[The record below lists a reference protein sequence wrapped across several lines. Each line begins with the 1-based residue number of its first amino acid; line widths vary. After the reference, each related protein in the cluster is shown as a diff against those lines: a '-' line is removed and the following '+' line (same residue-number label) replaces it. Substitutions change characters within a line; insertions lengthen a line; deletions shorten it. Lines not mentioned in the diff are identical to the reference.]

1 MNWLKLFWPPMW
13 PDNMLDVGSR
23 TITVGRPGA
32 VATMF
37 VYQGKQLM
45 IQIDLSKD
53 DIIKLRDDLAKVL
66 GDET

>member
-1 MNWLKLFWPPMW
+1 
-13 PDNMLDVGSR
+13 
-23 TITVGRPGA
+23 
-32 VATMF
+32 
-37 VYQGKQLM
+37 LM